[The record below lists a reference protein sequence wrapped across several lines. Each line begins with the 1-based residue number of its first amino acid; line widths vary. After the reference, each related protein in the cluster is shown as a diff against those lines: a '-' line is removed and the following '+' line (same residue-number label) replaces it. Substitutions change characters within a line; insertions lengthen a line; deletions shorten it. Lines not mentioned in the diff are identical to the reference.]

1 MRKLMTHA
9 GVTLLLAL
17 ASVRSNAQ
25 LESGNYLIGSDIAD
39 LQLGLDKGGNF
50 SFRVDPKVA
59 WFVIDNL
66 ALGAYL
72 AFGLS
77 TATGADTD
85 ISYGIGALG
94 RYYFSREEVSLIRQ
108 TRFFIEGNVGIEGDN
123 PAVGD
128 NTNGLGIG
136 VGPGLTF
143 FLSPNV
149 GLEGLL
155 KYNGIIGFG
164 SAVTSN
170 NLNLSIGFQIYLPSA
185 RLRQL
190 REEMKEGK

>member
-1 MRKLMTHA
+1 MIILLVLA
-9 GVTLLLAL
+9 G
-17 ASVRSNAQ
+17 VRSNAQ

-50 SFRVDPKVA
+50 SFRVDPKAA

-66 ALGAYL
+66 ALGTYL

-77 TATGADTD
+77 TATGAGTD

-94 RYYFSREEVSLIRQ
+94 RYYFSKEEVSLIRQ

-128 NTNGLGIG
+128 NTNGLGVG

-155 KYNGIIGFG
+155 KYNGIVGFG
-164 SAVTSN
+164 SSVTSN

-190 REEMKEGK
+190 REEMKEGQ